1 MMNYRAIAR
10 GFLVDMSTTCL
21 FAATLSVILIDPG
34 SSNISMA
41 ERLYAT
47 DVIDWICL
55 IGGLTM
61 TALGGFVTGRM
72 APNRELT
79 HSTVMGCM
87 SLMAALLTSGGSC
100 PFTDW
105 YSFTG
110 LVLTVPVAQVGG
122 VLAGLY
128 TASTGSDYATT

>member
-10 GFLVDMSTTCL
+10 GFLVDLSTTCL

-47 DVIDWICL
+47 DLVDWICL
-55 IGGLTM
+55 VGGLTM
-61 TALGGFVTGRM
+61 TALGGFVTGRL

-79 HSTVMGCM
+79 HATFMGCL
-87 SLMAALLTSGGSC
+87 SLVAALFTSGAC
-100 PFTDW
+100 PFSDW

-122 VLAGLY
+122 VMAGIY
-128 TASTGSDYATT
+128 AASHRDEYAI

>member
-1 MMNYRAIAR
+1 MLNYRAIAR

-21 FAATLSVILIDPG
+21 FAATLSVFLIDPG

-47 DVIDWICL
+47 DVIDWLCL
-55 IGGLTM
+55 LGGLAM
-61 TALGGFVTGRM
+61 TALGGFVAGRRV
-72 APNRELT
+72 PNRELT
-79 HSTVMGCM
+79 HATAVGCL
-87 SLMAALLTSGGSC
+87 SLLAALMTSGGTC
-100 PFTDW
+100 PFSDW
-105 YSFTG
+105 YLFTG

-128 TASTGSDYATT
+128 TACRSSRP